1 MSNKFMNILL
11 VEDNPGDVLII
22 DKMLNE
28 VVGTDFKLV
37 NTNRLELALQHLLK
51 DNFDAMLLDLGLL
64 DSQGMNTFVTIK
76 MHSPKLPIVIL
87 TGLVDEEFAVKAI
100 GEGAQDY
107 LIKGQID
114 GKLLI
119 RSIRYAIE
127 RKNAEELIK
136 KSLEEKKVLIK
147 EIHHRVKNN
156 LMVISGLLNLQSQYI
171 HDQNDLEF
179 FKESQA
185 RAKSMA
191 LIHEHLY
198 QSDNVMSID
207 FGEYIVK
214 LSNDLFHTYNCDA
227 SHVKFDINVEN
238 IMVDV
243 DTAIPLGLIVNEL
256 ISNSLK
262 QGFPDGRSGEIKI
275 KFHHYHDK
283 LQLIVKDNGIGLSG
297 KLDYKNTDSLGLQL
311 VNLLTGQID
320 GELEVNM
327 NGGTEFIISFT
338 ELYYN

>member
-1 MSNKFMNILL
+1 MNILL
-11 VEDNPGDVLII
+11 VEDEPGDVLLIQEMFKEI
-22 DKMLNE
+22 VD
-28 VVGTDFKLV
+28 TDFKLIH
-37 NTNRLELALQHLLK
+37 TNRLELALQHLIK

-64 DSQGMNTFVTIK
+64 DSQGMNTFTTMR
-76 MHSPKLPIVIL
+76 MHSPQLPIIIL
-87 TGLVDEEFAVKAI
+87 TGLIDEEFAVNAI

-114 GKLLI
+114 GRLLI

-127 RKNAEELIK
+127 RKNSEELLK
-136 KSLEEKKVLIK
+136 KSLKEKELLIK

-171 HDQNDLEF
+171 HDQKDLAF
-179 FKESQA
+179 FEESQA

-191 LIHEHLY
+191 LIHERLY
-198 QSDNVMSID
+198 QSDNFKSID

-214 LSNDLFHTYNCDA
+214 LTNDLFHAYVNDFNRIKLNI
-227 SHVKFDINVEN
+227 SVEN

-256 ISNSLK
+256 LSNSMK
-262 QGFPDGRSGEIKI
+262 HGFPKGKGGEIHI

-338 ELYYN
+338 EVNYN

>member
-1 MSNKFMNILL
+1 MNILL

-22 DKMLNE
+22 DEMLKN
-28 VVGTDFKLV
+28 VVGTEFNLV
-37 NTNRLELALQHLLK
+37 HTNRLESALQNLQK

-64 DSQGMNTFVTIK
+64 DSQGMDTFVTIRV
-76 MHSPKLPIVIL
+76 HSPELPIVIL
-87 TGLVDEEFAVKAI
+87 TGLTDEDFAVKAI

-114 GKLLI
+114 GRLLI
-119 RSIRYAIE
+119 RSIRYDIE
-127 RKNAEELIK
+127 RKNSEMLIK
-136 KSLEEKKVLIK
+136 KSLEEKNLLIK

-156 LMVISGLLNLQSQYI
+156 LMVISGLLNLQSRYI
-171 HDQNDLEF
+171 HDKNDLEF
-179 FKESQA
+179 FKESQS

-191 LIHEHLY
+191 LIHERLY
-198 QSDNVMSID
+198 QSDNFKSID

-227 SHVKFDINVEN
+227 SHVKFDIEVEN

-256 ISNSLK
+256 LSNSLK
-262 QGFPDGRSGEIKI
+262 HGFPDARSGDIKI
-275 KFHHYHDK
+275 KFHRYHDK
-283 LQLIVKDNGIGLSG
+283 LQLIVKDDGIGLSG
-297 KLDYKNTDSLGLQL
+297 KIDYKNTDSLGLQL

-338 ELYYN
+338 ELNFNLN

>member
-1 MSNKFMNILL
+1 MNILL

-22 DKMLNE
+22 DEMLKN
-28 VVGTDFKLV
+28 VVGTEFNLV
-37 NTNRLELALQHLLK
+37 HTNRLESALQNLQK

-64 DSQGMNTFVTIK
+64 DSQGMDTFVTIRV
-76 MHSPKLPIVIL
+76 HSPELPIVIL
-87 TGLVDEEFAVKAI
+87 TGLTDEDFAVKAI

-114 GKLLI
+114 GRLLI

-127 RKNAEELIK
+127 RKNSEMLIK
-136 KSLEEKKVLIK
+136 KSLEEKNLLIK

-156 LMVISGLLNLQSQYI
+156 LMVISGLLNLQSRYI
-171 HDQNDLEF
+171 HDKNDLEF
-179 FKESQA
+179 FKESQS

-191 LIHEHLY
+191 LIHERLY
-198 QSDNVMSID
+198 QSDNFKSID

-227 SHVKFDINVEN
+227 SHVNFDIEVEN

-256 ISNSLK
+256 LSNSLK
-262 QGFPDGRSGEIKI
+262 HGFPDARSGDIKI
-275 KFHHYHDK
+275 KFHRYHDK
-283 LQLIVKDNGIGLSG
+283 LQLIVKDDGIGLSG
-297 KLDYKNTDSLGLQL
+297 KIDYKNTDSLGLQL

-338 ELYYN
+338 ELNFNLN

>member
-1 MSNKFMNILL
+1 MNILL

-22 DKMLNE
+22 DEMLKN
-28 VVGTDFKLV
+28 VVGTEFNLV
-37 NTNRLELALQHLLK
+37 HTNRLESALQNLQK

-64 DSQGMNTFVTIK
+64 DSQGMDTFVTIRV
-76 MHSPKLPIVIL
+76 HSPELPIVIL
-87 TGLVDEEFAVKAI
+87 TGLTDEDFAVKAI

-114 GKLLI
+114 GRLLI

-127 RKNAEELIK
+127 RKNSEMLIK
-136 KSLEEKKVLIK
+136 KSLEEKNLLIK

-156 LMVISGLLNLQSQYI
+156 LMVISGLLNLQSRYI
-171 HDQNDLEF
+171 HDKNDLEF
-179 FKESQA
+179 FKESQS

-191 LIHEHLY
+191 LIHERLY
-198 QSDNVMSID
+198 QSDNFKSID

-227 SHVKFDINVEN
+227 SHVKFDIEVEN

-256 ISNSLK
+256 LSNSLK
-262 QGFPDGRSGEIKI
+262 HGFPDARSGDIKI
-275 KFHHYHDK
+275 KFHRYHDK
-283 LQLIVKDNGIGLSG
+283 LQLIVKDDGIGLSG
-297 KLDYKNTDSLGLQL
+297 KIDYKNTDSLGLQL

-338 ELYYN
+338 ELNFNLN

>member
-1 MSNKFMNILL
+1 MNILL

-22 DKMLNE
+22 DEMLKN
-28 VVGTDFKLV
+28 VVGTEFNLV
-37 NTNRLELALQHLLK
+37 HTNRLESALQNLQK

-64 DSQGMNTFVTIK
+64 DSQGMDTFVTIRV
-76 MHSPKLPIVIL
+76 HSPELPIVIL
-87 TGLVDEEFAVKAI
+87 TGLTDEDFAVKAI

-114 GKLLI
+114 GRLLI

-127 RKNAEELIK
+127 RKNSEMFIK
-136 KSLEEKKVLIK
+136 KSLEEKNLLIK

-156 LMVISGLLNLQSQYI
+156 LMVISGLLNLQSRYI
-171 HDQNDLEF
+171 HDKNDLEF
-179 FKESQA
+179 FKESQS

-191 LIHEHLY
+191 LIHERLY
-198 QSDNVMSID
+198 QSDNFKSID

-227 SHVKFDINVEN
+227 SHVKFDIEVEN

-256 ISNSLK
+256 LSNSLK
-262 QGFPDGRSGEIKI
+262 HGFPDARSGDIKI
-275 KFHHYHDK
+275 KFHRYHDK
-283 LQLIVKDNGIGLSG
+283 LQLIVKDDGIGLSG
-297 KLDYKNTDSLGLQL
+297 KIDYKNTDSLGLQL

-338 ELYYN
+338 ELNFNLN

>member
-1 MSNKFMNILL
+1 MSNKSLNILL
-11 VEDNPGDVLII
+11 VEDNPGDVLLIHE
-22 DKMLNE
+22 MLKE
-28 VVGTDFKLV
+28 VVIDTDFKLV
-37 NTNRLELALQHLLK
+37 QTNRLELALQHLLK

-64 DSQGMNTFVTIK
+64 DSQGMDTFVTMK
-76 MHSPKLPIVIL
+76 LHSPELPIIIL
-87 TGLVDEEFAVKAI
+87 TGLADEEFAVKVI

-114 GKLLI
+114 GRLLI

-136 KSLEEKKVLIK
+136 KSLEEKELLIK

-171 HDQNDLEF
+171 HDQNDLAF
-179 FKESQA
+179 FEESQA
-185 RAKSMA
+185 RARSMA
-191 LIHEHLY
+191 LIHERLY
-198 QSDNVMSID
+198 KSDNVKSID

-214 LSNDLFHTYNCDA
+214 LANDLFHDYVCDP
-227 SHVKFDINVEN
+227 SRVKLDVKVEN

-256 ISNSLK
+256 LSNSMK
-262 QGFPDGRSGEIKI
+262 HGFPDGKYGEIQI
-275 KFHHYHDK
+275 KFHHYNDK
-283 LQLIVKDNGIGLSG
+283 LQLTVKDNGIGLSG

-327 NGGTEFIISFT
+327 NGGTEFVVSFT
-338 ELYYN
+338 EVKY

>member
-1 MSNKFMNILL
+1 MNILL

-22 DKMLNE
+22 DEMLKN
-28 VVGTDFKLV
+28 VVGTEFNLV
-37 NTNRLELALQHLLK
+37 HTNRLESALQNLQK

-64 DSQGMNTFVTIK
+64 DSQGMDTFVTIRV
-76 MHSPKLPIVIL
+76 HSPELPIVIL
-87 TGLVDEEFAVKAI
+87 TGLTDEDFAVKAI

-114 GKLLI
+114 GRLLI

-127 RKNAEELIK
+127 RKNSEMLIK
-136 KSLEEKKVLIK
+136 KSLEEKNLLIK

-156 LMVISGLLNLQSQYI
+156 LMVISGLLNLQSRYI
-171 HDQNDLEF
+171 HDKNDLEF
-179 FKESQA
+179 FKESQS

-191 LIHEHLY
+191 LIHERLY
-198 QSDNVMSID
+198 QSDNFKSID

-227 SHVKFDINVEN
+227 SHVKFDIEVEN

-256 ISNSLK
+256 LSNSLK
-262 QGFPDGRSGEIKI
+262 HGFPDAKSGDIKI
-275 KFHHYHDK
+275 KFHRYHDK
-283 LQLIVKDNGIGLSG
+283 LQLIVKDDGIGLSG
-297 KLDYKNTDSLGLQL
+297 KIDYKNTDSLGLQL

-338 ELYYN
+338 ELNFNLN